1 MLPHSKH
8 YVVFCILFV
17 LAVMYAVGETSLT
30 SEEVLQRHL
39 NSIGTPEVRAAAK
52 TRVVEGKAVY
62 RILVSGSGEIEGKAA
77 MVSEGQKF
85 HLLLKVN
92 ALQYRG
98 EVFVSNGEKTSVAGT
113 YADKSRSEFGQF
125 LRAEDLALREGLLGG
140 ALSTSWPLLDLDA
153 RKGKLRYE
161 GLKNVDDRKL
171 HALSY
176 HPKKTTDM
184 VITLYFEPE
193 TFRHVMTIYK
203 STVHAGIGEPNS
215 DAGMIAPDIAG
226 GAEVASARQQQ
237 TRYRIEERFSEFK
250 SADGLTLPSHYDLR
264 FQEELQNGFTKLVE
278 WDINTTRVLSNVT
291 LDPRNFEV
299 H

>member
-1 MLPHSKH
+1 MFSHSKH

-17 LAVMYAVGETSLT
+17 LAVMDAVGETSLT
-30 SEEVLQRHL
+30 PEDVLQRHL

-62 RILVSGSGEIEGKAA
+62 RILVSGSGEVEGRAA

-92 ALQYRG
+92 AQQYRG
-98 EVFVSNGEKTSVAGT
+98 EVFVSDGEKTSVAGT

-140 ALSTSWPLLDLDA
+140 VLSTSWPLLDLDA

-161 GLKNVDDRKL
+161 GLKNIDDRKL
-171 HALSY
+171 YALSY
-176 HPKKTTDM
+176 HPKKGTDM
-184 VITLYFEPE
+184 AITLYFDPE
-193 TFRHVMTIYK
+193 TFQHVMTIYK
-203 STVHAGIGEPNS
+203 ATVHAGIGGPDPS
-215 DAGMIAPDIAG
+215 AGLVDPGMAAG
-226 GAEVASARQQQ
+226 PEVASARQNE
-237 TRYRIEERFSEFK
+237 TRYRIEERFSKFQA
-250 SADGLTLPSHYDLR
+250 ADGLTLPSHYDLR

-278 WDINTTRVLSNVT
+278 WEIDTTRVLSNPT
-291 LDPRNFEV
+291 LDPRNFEIP
-299 H
+299 